1 MGRDR
6 RRRSTSRAARAYNA
20 AVVQRRRARRQRIPA
35 SDAVVVALTEFDRA
49 EAIGARLVSAAHEHV
64 AGTALLEH
72 HERFVLVADA

>member
-1 MGRDR
+1 M
-6 RRRSTSRAARAYNA
+6 
-20 AVVQRRRARRQRIPA
+20 PA
-35 SDAVVVALTEFDRA
+35 SDAVVVTLTEFDRA